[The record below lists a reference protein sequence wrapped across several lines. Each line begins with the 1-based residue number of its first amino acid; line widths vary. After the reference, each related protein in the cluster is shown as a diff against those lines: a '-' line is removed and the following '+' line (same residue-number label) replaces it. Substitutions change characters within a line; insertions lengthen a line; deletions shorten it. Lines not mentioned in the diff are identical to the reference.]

1 MRRCLEEN
9 MDVVLIG
16 VYLIHVAL
24 EVLLKD
30 SIRQFCEPVLKGSGS
45 DRMRVFCYY
54 NQMLFQGITTVA
66 IRSIAHVYALR
77 MSLYNQFLLWYNNT
91 IIKGI

>member
-1 MRRCLEEN
+1 MRRCLEED

-30 SIRQFCEPVLKGSGS
+30 TIRQFCEPVLKGSVY
-45 DRMRVFCYY
+45 DRMPVFCYY
-54 NQMLFQGITTVA
+54 NQMIFQVITTVP
-66 IRSIAHVYALR
+66 ICSIAHVYALR
-77 MSLYNQFLLWYNNT
+77 MSLYNQFLLW
-91 IIKGI
+91 